1 MMWPTWLTIQTQKC
15 RSSGPP
21 PPRRPPVLPSVIRF
35 PFPPTD
41 LRPRS
46 VPSDPTSWIECG
58 RKEGERGSGRSPS
71 ERAREE
77 ERESHSTAN
86 GAGGRRWERE
96 EEAGREGGRE
106 GGDGRNAGRASDK
119 RFGSRMTTIRQPM
132 SSEPTSTSQRY
143 IRTGEESFS
152 HSDHQFHDI
161 QLYTLNWSQN

>member
-86 GAGGRRWERE
+86 GAGGRRWERK
-96 EEAGREGGRE
+96 RQGGRGRTRRTE
-106 GGDGRNAGRASDK
+106 G
-119 RFGSRMTTIRQPM
+119 IRQAFWQPDDDNPATHVERTNINK
-132 SSEPTSTSQRY
+132 SEVYPHRRRVFQ
-143 IRTGEESFS
+143 SF
-152 HSDHQFHDI
+152 
-161 QLYTLNWSQN
+161 